1 MNSIIEK
8 IAQTYNTLSLI
19 STKGQDT
26 IYMSECLKA
35 IKNIY
40 VQLKEKENDNN
51 NIVQE

>member
-1 MNSIIEK
+1 MINIIDNL
-8 IAQTYNTLSLI
+8 AQIYNTLSLV
-19 STKGQDT
+19 STRGEDT

-40 VQLKEKENDNN
+40 TQLKEKENDNN